1 MAAMGLSF
9 ELDPPL
15 TDDLRAAIV
24 ALWVEVTNA
33 GGAVGFV
40 PPVTVEDVRPTA
52 EAALD
57 AVAAGRDR
65 LLLGVDGVRPAAV
78 LFVVDNGHALRG
90 HWRVLKRVMVAPDAQ
105 GRGYGAALM
114 REAAAVAEQMGLAG
128 LEVTVRAGTGTEA
141 FYARLGY
148 REVGRIP
155 GALRVAPGDDRD
167 EIIMWLDLD

>member
-57 AVAAGRDR
+57 TVAAGRDR

-78 LFVVDNGHALRG
+78 LFVVDNGHALRD